1 MTVCRPFMVRSR
13 SGQRTLSICNLS
25 ATGTGV
31 PFEVANSMREGQPEI
46 NLLVN
51 PIKEKLFM
59 IVPDSARWE
68 RRIDKDDGD
77 SSRHRR
83 STDLS
88 NPSSPDQSV
97 R

>member
-13 SGQRTLSICNLS
+13 SGQSTLSICNLS
-25 ATGTGV
+25 ATDGV
-31 PFEVANSMREGQPEI
+31 PFEVANSMREVLPEI